1 MFRLSQKQKI
11 KLINFYPPY
20 IGAGIR
26 VKSINDNITRIEV
39 RMKMHWWN
47 KNLFGTHFGGS
58 LASMTDPFYVFI
70 LLMNLG
76 KEYIVWDKASLIQYK
91 RPGKGTVSCVFEM
104 TLDEIREI
112 KNQVDSSGKK
122 DFVLPLSIKDNQGK
136 VVCELEKTIYVK
148 KRSKSEG
155 SS

>member
-26 VKSINDNITRIEV
+26 VKHVSDDFKRIEV

-70 LLMNLG
+70 LMMNLG
-76 KEYIVWDKASLIQYK
+76 KRYIIWDKASFIK
-91 RPGKGTVSCVFEM
+91 FRRPGKGTVTCTFEM
-104 TLDEIREI
+104 TNQQVERIREEVEVEGKKDYVLPVEI
-112 KNQVDSSGKK
+112 KNKEGE
-122 DFVLPLSIKDNQGK
+122 II
-136 VVCELEKTIYVK
+136 CELEKTIYIRK
-148 KRSKSEG
+148 KDYS
-155 SS
+155 

>member
-26 VKSINDNITRIEV
+26 VRSVSDGFRRIEV

-70 LLMNLG
+70 LMMNLG
-76 KEYIVWDKASLIQYK
+76 KEYIIWDKASNIRYR
-91 RPGKGTVSCVFEM
+91 RPGKGTVTCVFEM
-104 TLDEIREI
+104 TAEQINGI
-112 KNQVDSSGKK
+112 KDQVEKSGKK
-122 DFVLPLSIKDNQGK
+122 DILLPLEIKNSKGE
-136 VVCELEKTIYVK
+136 VVCELEKTVYVK
-148 KRSKSEG
+148 KKA
-155 SS
+155 

>member
-26 VKSINDNITRIEV
+26 VKSINDDITRIEV

-76 KEYIVWDKASLIQYK
+76 KSYIVWDKASLIKYK

-104 TLDEIREI
+104 TAEEIQDIR
-112 KNQVDSSGKK
+112 NQVGSAGRK
-122 DFVLPLSIKDNQGK
+122 DFVIPLSIKDDKGQ

-148 KRSKSEG
+148 KRS
-155 SS
+155 

>member
-26 VKSINDNITRIEV
+26 VKSVSDDFRRIEV
-39 RMKMHWWN
+39 KMKMHWWN

-70 LLMNLG
+70 LMMNLG
-76 KEYIVWDKASLIQYK
+76 KGYIIWDKASLIK
-91 RPGKGTVSCVFEM
+91 FRKPGIGTVTCVFEM
-104 TLDEIREI
+104 NQRQIDEI
-112 KNQVDSSGKK
+112 KNAVEASGKK
-122 DFVLPLSIKDNQGK
+122 DFVLPVEIKDKAGET
-136 VVCELEKTIYVK
+136 VCQLEKTIYVRK
-148 KRSKSEG
+148 KV
-155 SS
+155 

>member
-26 VKSINDNITRIEV
+26 VKSINDDITRIEV
-39 RMKMHWWN
+39 RMKMHWWK

-76 KEYIVWDKASLIQYK
+76 KEYIVWDKASLIKYK

-112 KNQVDSSGKK
+112 KNQVDGSGKK
-122 DFVLPLSIKDNQGK
+122 DFVLPLSIKDNQEK

-148 KRSKSEG
+148 KRSMSEG